1 MADKIGKKRPYFGK
15 RRKNSK
21 NMKKPVDKWGR
32 QWYSIKAVRETVV
45 SKSKVSLNERT
56 KNHLTVRKK
65 FLTSEPRCG
74 KLIKSPARAT
84 K

>member
-1 MADKIGKKRPYFGK
+1 
-15 RRKNSK
+15 
-21 NMKKPVDKWGR
+21 MKKPVDKWGR
-32 QWYSIKAVRETVV
+32 WWYSIKAVRETAV
-45 SKSKVSLNERT
+45 SKSKVSLDERT

-74 KLIKSPARAT
+74 KLIKSPVRAA